1 MPIQL
6 FLLKYNLALWRCQ
19 FTVWESSPCCPSIF
33 RGNLSYVLG
42 WFQDFL
48 CFDVLQFM
56 YSWSSCKF
64 PFLKFFFN
72 TCSDFSICIFI
83 NFQKSSTM
91 ISLNVVSPFFKN
103 CFKIKKFFY
112 ILLKFFLDMH
122 WVFTFYFPCL
132 ITSLYYPLS
141 LCISVLYLGI
151 FLRSSCHFTNYLFN
165 CTKSNL

>member
-1 MPIQL
+1 MFINFFASYCFCKYPFLLSPVSFFSKSVVYKFFSENILLSSVFEGLKMPIQL

-19 FTVWESSPCCPSIF
+19 FTVWGSSPCCPSIF
-33 RGNLSYVLG
+33 RGNLSHVLG

-91 ISLNVVSPFFKN
+91 ISLNVASPFF
-103 CFKIKKFFY
+103 
-112 ILLKFFLDMH
+112 LK
-122 WVFTFYFPCL
+122 
-132 ITSLYYPLS
+132 
-141 LCISVLYLGI
+141 
-151 FLRSSCHFTNYLFN
+151 LF
-165 CTKSNL
+165 